1 MKKVVITL
9 SIIFASL
16 AAFSQTAQT
25 LSDSLIIQQLQQ
37 NIRQLRIDLTKQKA
51 DFSKRLSITNDSL
64 ALLHSE
70 IAAEKKNTV
79 VVADK
84 LGLQIVDAKTDA
96 TQQIQNVRDKVNT
109 NTLYWVIAVLTIALL
124 SIALFIWLFKRQKM
138 SSADIVAQLEKT
150 KSSVEEQL
158 VKEFSKQAEVME
170 TLVKVLRATT
180 LQTNASAEPDH
191 SLALKLADEI
201 TLMERNLSL
210 MDTGTKGLRQLNRSI
225 GKLKDNLA
233 ANGYEI
239 PELLGKSYN
248 EGLKAIITNTIQ
260 DKNLEKGVELITKII
275 KPQVNFNDKM
285 IQAAQIEVSVR

>member
-1 MKKVVITL
+1 MKKILITL
-9 SIIFASL
+9 SVLLVSL
-16 AAFSQTAQT
+16 TTLAQAGKM
-25 LSDSLIIQQLQQ
+25 SDSILISQLQQ
-37 NIRQLRIDLTKQKA
+37 DIRKLKTDLNKQKA
-51 DFSKRLSITNDSL
+51 DFAKQLSTTNDSL
-64 ALLHSE
+64 ALLRSE
-70 IAAEKKNTV
+70 IATEKKNTV

-84 LGLQIVDAKTDA
+84 LELQIADTKIDA
-96 TQQIQNVRDKVNT
+96 TRQIQNVRDKVST

-124 SIALFIWLFKRQKM
+124 SITLFAWLFKKQKM
-138 SSADIVAQLEKT
+138 SSADIIGQLEKT

-170 TLVKVLRATT
+170 TLVKVLCATPP
-180 LQTNASAEPDH
+180 QTDTSTEPDH

-210 MDTGTKGLRQLNRSI
+210 MDTSTKGLRQLNRSI

-239 PELLGKSYN
+239 PELLGKPYN

-260 DKNLEKGVELITKII
+260 DENLEKGVELITKII

-285 IQAAQIEVSVR
+285 IQAAQIEVSVRQ